1 MDSKKDINI
10 SIGGNIKKAR
20 EKAGLT
26 QEQLSEMIGIGPKS
40 LSAVERGTVGISI
53 ATLQKI
59 CNVLPVSSDAL
70 IFGSNI
76 ENDVKGLASRLER
89 LTPKQYE
96 IARDMLYKLFEAFQL
111 KEQ

>member
-1 MDSKKDINI
+1 MDSKKEINI
-10 SIGGNIKKAR
+10 SIGSNIKKAR

-53 ATLQKI
+53 TTLQKI
-59 CNVLPVSSDAL
+59 CNILPVSSDSL
-70 IFGSNI
+70 IFGSDTQ
-76 ENDVKGLASRLER
+76 NDVKGLVQRLER

-96 IARDMLYKLFEAFQL
+96 IARDTLYMLLKAFDL
-111 KEQ
+111 KE

>member
-1 MDSKKDINI
+1 MDSKKEINI
-10 SIGGNIKKAR
+10 SIGRNIKIAR

-59 CNVLPVSSDAL
+59 CNALPVSSDAL
-70 IFGSNI
+70 IFGGNAQ
-76 ENDVKGLASRLER
+76 NDVKGLVSRLER

-96 IARDMLYKLFEAFQL
+96 IAKNMLYQLFAAFEL
-111 KEQ
+111 KE

>member
-1 MDSKKDINI
+1 MDSKKEINI
-10 SIGGNIKKAR
+10 SIGSNIKKAR

-53 ATLQKI
+53 TTLQKI
-59 CNVLPVSSDAL
+59 CNILPVSSDSL
-70 IFGSNI
+70 IFGSDVQ
-76 ENDVKGLASRLER
+76 NDVKGLTQRLER

-96 IARDMLYKLFEAFQL
+96 IARDMLYMLLKAFEL
-111 KEQ
+111 KE

>member
-1 MDSKKDINI
+1 MDSKKEINI
-10 SIGGNIKKAR
+10 SIGSNIKKAR

-53 ATLQKI
+53 TTLQKI
-59 CNVLPVSSDAL
+59 CNILPVSSDSL
-70 IFGSNI
+70 IFGSNTQ
-76 ENDVKGLASRLER
+76 NDVKGLAQRLER

-96 IARDMLYKLFEAFQL
+96 IARDTLYILLKAFDL
-111 KEQ
+111 KE

>member
-10 SIGGNIKKAR
+10 SIGSNIKKAR

-26 QEQLSEMIGIGPKS
+26 QEQLSELIGIGPKS

-53 ATLQKI
+53 ATLKKI

-70 IFGSNI
+70 IFGSNA
-76 ENDVKGLASRLER
+76 ENDAKGLTSRLER

-111 KEQ
+111 KE

>member
-1 MDSKKDINI
+1 MDSKKEINV

-59 CNVLPVSSDAL
+59 CRILPVSSDSL
-70 IFGSNI
+70 IFGSDVQ
-76 ENDVKGLASRLER
+76 NDVKGLAQRLER

-96 IARDMLYKLFEAFQL
+96 IARDMLYMLLNAFEL
-111 KEQ
+111 KD